1 MAISQETPT
10 TYYYWGTS
18 SDMWLG
24 FLLDLANR
32 QGSSTNP
39 LVISISYGGPE
50 SQFSSVYL
58 HSFRIE
64 ALKLAAQGIT
74 IVAASGDDGVNC
86 AAGLCST
93 SAQCGYYP
101 LFPASSPLVTAV
113 GATQVKHVSEMAVL
127 NRVYSFC
134 ENDGYFYA
142 YFKNSREKNKRYTV
156 RLSVLPIANR
166 VTLKKITPQ
175 ISCHLLLC
183 FHQLGLVFRGEKLQ
197 RNSLID

>member
-1 MAISQETPT
+1 MSNSACSSNINDCAEANLDVQYLMAISQLTPT
-10 TYYYWGTS
+10 TFYYWGTS

-24 FLLDLANR
+24 FLLDLASR
-32 QGSSTNP
+32 QGSSTTP

-93 SAQCGYYP
+93 SVQCGYYP
-101 LFPASSPLVTAV
+101 QFPASSPLVTAV
-113 GATQVKHVSEMAVL
+113 GATQVDYDTE
-127 NRVYSFC
+127 
-134 ENDGYFYA
+134 E
-142 YFKNSREKNKRYTV
+142 T
-156 RLSVLPIANR
+156 
-166 VTLKKITPQ
+166 TLITTSNIYMIIYRALRATTRRWLARAIP
-175 ISCHLLLC
+175 
-183 FHQLGLVFRGEKLQ
+183 GG
-197 RNSLID
+197 